1 VAEESTV
8 VGEREK
14 TKRTL
19 IIAIAITVLGL
30 VAMFFFFQNI
40 DDRGGTLKVTE
51 SGVEVTLEK
60 PLAAQ
65 LGTESQTVK
74 VLGDSVTFT
83 TGTVSDSAVRK
94 LVDAKGAL
102 SENRFTGKNLIDT
115 SAGFVISSRTPQ
127 QWNVERT
134 ASIDGT
140 TSKLVAQDSSVVKV
154 TTMTPPPGSTITSL
168 AQDIVDDRMKRA
180 PQAPKP
186 SVRVD
191 TAANTALIWFR
202 NEAKGA
208 PTCVKLVLANNLLYT
223 VVAVSRATTEAAER
237 DVIEMASGFTVIAKP
252 SAFVKGTIRR
262 LR

>member
-1 VAEESTV
+1 M
-8 VGEREK
+8 
-14 TKRTL
+14 
-19 IIAIAITVLGL
+19 IIAIAVTVLGL

-94 LVDAKGAL
+94 LMDVKGEV
-102 SENRFTGKNLIDT
+102 SDNRFTGKNLIDT

-134 ASIDGT
+134 TSISGT
-140 TSKLVAQDSSVVKV
+140 TSKLVAQDSSIVKV
-154 TTMTPPPGSTITSL
+154 TTMTPPPGSTIASL
-168 AQDIVDDRMKRA
+168 TKDIVDNRMERA
-180 PQAPKP
+180 PLAPKP

-223 VVAVSRATTEAAER
+223 VVATSRATTEAAER

-252 SAFVKGTIRR
+252 SAFVKGTTR
-262 LR
+262 LQR